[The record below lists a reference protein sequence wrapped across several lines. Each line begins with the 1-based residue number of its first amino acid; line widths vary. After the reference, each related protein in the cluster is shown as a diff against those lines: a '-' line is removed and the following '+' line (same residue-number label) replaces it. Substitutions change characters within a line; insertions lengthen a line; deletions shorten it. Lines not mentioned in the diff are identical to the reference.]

1 MATKFTRKTFLK
13 AGAAGLGMMALNVC
27 ASAASPEENCF
38 GIFKKK
44 EEVAVEETV
53 VETVEAAAPT
63 YAGSRKTAF
72 WYSETLKQDCNYTVY
87 LPASYDASNKEQ
99 KYPVIY
105 LMHGVGGHQLNMIE
119 RFSTPDILNKLIGE
133 GALPECIAVFID
145 GYNSFYYDG
154 PGLKMETAIIKDLI
168 PFIDKTYHTDATKAG
183 RMIGGISMGGY
194 GAARFALKYPE
205 MFSAAL
211 LLSPAVWKNAKG
223 NACSSLHLFNNF
235 DQATWDAE
243 HPTAF
248 LSSYAAANSPVNFYI
263 IHGTADTTVPVA
275 DVELFVD
282 KLKKVAPVEYV
293 PYQDGVH
300 AWPTWKIT
308 CEEALRYAGTLLK

>member
-1 MATKFTRKTFLK
+1 MATKISRKTFLK
-13 AGAAGLGMMALNVC
+13 TSAAGLGMVALNV
-27 ASAASPEENCF
+27 AAGAASPAENCF
-38 GIFKKK
+38 SFFKKK
-44 EEVAVEETV
+44 EEPVVEETPAVEEV
-53 VETVEAAAPT
+53 T
-63 YAGSRKTAF
+63 YAGTRKTLF
-72 WYSETLKQDCNYTVY
+72 WYSETLKQDCNYSIY
-87 LPASYDASNKEQ
+87 LPASYNANDKTQ

-119 RFSTPDILNKLIGE
+119 RFSTPDILNKLIGN
-133 GALPECIAVFID
+133 GSLPECIVVFID

-168 PFIDKTYHTDATKAG
+168 PFIDNNYNTDATKAG

-211 LLSPAVWKNAKG
+211 LLSPAVWKNAQG

-243 HPTAF
+243 HPVAF
-248 LSSYAAANSPVNFYI
+248 MNSYAAANSPVNFYV
-263 IHGTADTTVPVA
+263 IHGTADTTVSPT
-275 DVELFVD
+275 DVEWFVEN
-282 KLKKVAPVEYV
+282 LKKVAPVEYV
-293 PYQDGVH
+293 PYQDGIH
-300 AWPTWKIT
+300 AWTTWKVT
-308 CEEALRYAGTLLK
+308 CEEALKYAGTLLK

>member
-1 MATKFTRKTFLK
+1 MAKTLSRKQFLK
-13 AGAAGLGMMALNVC
+13 AGAAGLGMMAFGGMA
-27 ASAASPEENCF
+27 ASAAAPEENCF
-38 GIFKKK
+38 SFLKK
-44 EEVAVEETV
+44 EDEVVVEAPAEEVVEEV
-53 VETVEAAAPT
+53 T
-63 YAGSRKTAF
+63 YEGTRKTLF
-72 WYSETLKQDCNYTVY
+72 WYSETLKQDCNYSIY
-87 LPASYDASNKEQ
+87 LPASYDAKNKEQ

-119 RFSTPDILNKLIGE
+119 RFSTPDILNKLIGN
-133 GALPECIAVFID
+133 GDLPECIAVFID

-168 PFIDKTYHTDATKAG
+168 PFIDKTYNTDATKEG

-211 LLSPAVWKNAKG
+211 LLSPAVWKNAQG

-235 DQATWDAE
+235 DQATWDSE
-243 HPTAF
+243 HPVAF
-248 LSSYAAANSPVNFYI
+248 MNSYAAANSPVNFYV
-263 IHGTADTTVPVA
+263 IHGTADTTVSPT
-275 DVELFVD
+275 DVEWFVEN
-282 KLKKVAPVEYV
+282 LKKVAPVEYV

-300 AWPTWKIT
+300 AWPTWKLT
-308 CEEALRYAGTLLK
+308 CEEALKYAGTLLK